1 MLPFYYFP
9 LRNVQF
15 STIWY
20 NPLSV
25 RHVSK
30 LPCLLLSCAV
40 FLVDGDIGSLPV
52 DRLAVACYHFPLVLI
67 DFLEINLRIEGLL
80 FERLIV
86 Y

>member
-15 STIWY
+15 STSWY
-20 NPLSV
+20 NPLPV

-30 LPCLLLSCAV
+30 LPYLLLSIAV

-52 DRLAVACYHFPLVLI
+52 DCLAVACYHLPLVLI
-67 DFLEINLRIEGLL
+67 DVLEINLRIEGFL
-80 FERLIV
+80 FKRLIV